1 MSKEITFDSELIYDG
16 RIMQVYKDDV
26 ILENGKHAV
35 REYVHHNGG
44 ASILAVDEEDN
55 VYLVTQFRYPY
66 RKEIW
71 EIPAGKLEKGEDPL
85 SCAVRELEEEAGLKA
100 EKFTL
105 IAELYPTPA
114 YTDEKLYVYL
124 ATNLSFT
131 NAHLDEDE
139 FLSVKKIPLCDALKM
154 AKNGEIHD
162 GKTLVALYSYAARKL
177 TEN

>member
-44 ASILAVDEEDN
+44 ASILAADEDDN

-66 RKEIW
+66 RREVW

-85 SCAVRELEEEAGLKA
+85 SCAVRELEEETGLKA
-100 EKFTL
+100 EHFTL

-114 YTDEKLYVYL
+114 YTDERLYVYL
-124 ATNLSFT
+124 ATGLTATKS
-131 NAHLDEDE
+131 HLDEDE
-139 FLSVKKIPLCDALKM
+139 FLSVKKIPLRDALKM
-154 AKNGEIHD
+154 AEKGELHD
-162 GKTLVALYSYAARKL
+162 GKTLVALYYYAAKKAA
-177 TEN
+177 EN